1 MKAQAKDT
9 EVHGL
14 VVSCTD
20 IGERDRMLS
29 LLTAEAGLIS
39 VFAGGAKQL
48 KNRYMAAT
56 QPFCYGKYLLSYAS
70 GKYRLKEVDLEETFY
85 ELRTGLGEAALA
97 SYVCEVISYTGTE
110 QPDDAL
116 LRLTLNTLYAISRKL
131 YPLSHIKSAFEFQV
145 SALLGFMPDVEACAY
160 CGSTEGQFVLH
171 IAKGHLVCDA
181 CRRGIAAQEAREEGE
196 DIASICLMT
205 DGVRQSIRYIL
216 HAPVNRLFS
225 FRLTEEE
232 DKMLLERAAEDYLAW
247 HTDKRYQTLDFYKQV
262 TD

>member
-1 MKAQAKDT
+1 MKKQTKDT

-56 QPFCYGKYLLSYAS
+56 QPFCYGKYLLSAS
-70 GKYRLKEVDLEETFY
+70 GGKYTLKEVDLEETFY

-116 LRLTLNTLYAISRKL
+116 LRLTLNTLYAISNKL
-131 YPLSHIKSAFEFQV
+131 YPLSHIKCAFELRL
-145 SALLGFMPDVEACAY
+145 SCLLGFMPDVEGCAY
-160 CGSTEGQFVLH
+160 CAKTDGEFVLH
-171 IAKGHLVCDA
+171 IAKGHLVCGE
-181 CRRGIAAQEAREEGE
+181 CRGTLAAREAREEGE
-196 DIASICLMT
+196 DNASICLISE
-205 DGVRQSIRYIL
+205 GVRHSIRYIVN
-216 HAPVNRLFS
+216 APVNRLFS
-225 FRLTEEE
+225 FRLTKEE
-232 DKMLLERAAEDYLAW
+232 DHMLLARAAEEYLAW
-247 HTDKRYQTLDFYKQV
+247 HTDKHYQTLDFYKQV
-262 TD
+262 TQ